1 MRYEH
6 LKKVCCRQR
15 RVLWLYGVLT
25 SVTSILS
32 DAIMHVEQ
40 PCAIWCVYLL
50 QQVHSTPPD
59 VVSCLSLFEIIEI
72 QQLKANRV
80 RNGLECSPAAGASS
94 RLSAVKDRCVS
105 ELVSA
110 NSKFIV
116 T

>member
-1 MRYEH
+1 M
-6 LKKVCCRQR
+6 LKSPVQ
-15 RVLWLYGVLT
+15 YGACI
-25 SVTSILS
+25 SSNKSIL
-32 DAIMHVEQ
+32 
-40 PCAIWCVYLL
+40 P
-50 QQVHSTPPD
+50 PPD

-80 RNGLECSPAAGASS
+80 RNGLEYSPAAGASS
-94 RLSAVKDRCVS
+94 RLSAVKDPCVS

>member
-1 MRYEH
+1 M
-6 LKKVCCRQR
+6 V
-15 RVLWLYGVLT
+15 RVSPPT
-25 SVTSILS
+25 S
-32 DAIMHVEQ
+32 
-40 PCAIWCVYLL
+40 PFYP
-50 QQVHSTPPD
+50 PPD
-59 VVSCLSLFEIIEI
+59 VVSCLSLFEIIEIIEI